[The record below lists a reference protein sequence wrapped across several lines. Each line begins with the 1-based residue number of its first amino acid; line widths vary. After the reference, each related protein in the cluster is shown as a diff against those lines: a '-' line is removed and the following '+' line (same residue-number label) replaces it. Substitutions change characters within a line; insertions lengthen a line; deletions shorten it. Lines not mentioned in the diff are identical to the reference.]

1 VHACIPLFPALD
13 SYKPKTFCR
22 VTAGTGTQG
31 FGVVMLCPNKGIY
44 NNQYC
49 LRTSA
54 QGAGNTATGVANLA
68 NVAYGYATHNSNSPF
83 DSTQMGDGAD
93 KMQCRLVS
101 ACLRVRYAGT
111 RLNMGGTITAAV
123 APRHENWF
131 SASLTPASISALK
144 GARRMP
150 ITEKWVELLW
160 FPVDR
165 TELDFKDPIT
175 DSLLLD
181 NESMVFHINTAA
193 ISQPFEV
200 ECYMNYEVIGRNARG
215 ATPSFASSK
224 FDETVGMLHGGGDT
238 PQGSQ
243 PVFEQ
248 IKQAFQTG
256 KEYAGYAKTAY
267 DIYNGF
273 TPGGDFYADYGTL
286 EY

>member
-1 VHACIPLFPALD
+1 MPNQKNKKTNSQAKVKKPKAKKQQRPARRFNPLSEGDKCLANYVKSLHNPKSPVQACIPIFPALD

-123 APRHENWF
+123 APRHETWF

-144 GARRMP
+144 GARRMQ
-150 ITEKWVELLW
+150 ITDKWVELLW
-160 FPVDR
+160 FPVDLQNWISR
-165 TELDFKDPIT
+165 T
-175 DSLLLD
+175 LLL
-181 NESMVFHINTAA
+181 
-193 ISQPFEV
+193 
-200 ECYMNYEVIGRNARG
+200 
-215 ATPSFASSK
+215 
-224 FDETVGMLHGGGDT
+224 MLYCWT
-238 PQGSQ
+238 MR
-243 PVFEQ
+243 V
-248 IKQAFQTG
+248 
-256 KEYAGYAKTAY
+256 
-267 DIYNGF
+267 
-273 TPGGDFYADYGTL
+273 
-286 EY
+286 